1 MSTLTSKTRT
11 RKESGKTGLIPSMAQ
26 LLQAGRASYRRIK
39 DQEKGVRRLRK
50 LILTEWLDQAE
61 RLWIAAEIHGLKGKH
76 FTVFAH
82 QIGIDRSSAYE
93 LLKLHDHRA
102 EVLSRCRK
110 ENHYPGWEVCASW
123 FKTDKDDMSEPEPE
137 EPSIRNKGLLTPT
150 WQRFKVGDDEYG
162 TPHALFD
169 HYHRIYKFTC
179 DVASTAKLAKCKK
192 FFTPEQDGL
201 KQVWRGV
208 CWMNPPYHSPDIG
221 AWVRKAYEAAQ
232 QGAVVVALLPIFT
245 DTAWFH
251 DYASHAE
258 IEVLRGRLQFANRGD
273 NSYTPFGHGIFV
285 FRKKSARKGKK
296 LTIGLNGHRI
306 GTSSPPELIGRRLDR
321 EKVEAAG

>member
-11 RKESGKTGLIPSMAQ
+11 RKESGKPGLIPSMAQ

-110 ENHYPGWEVCASW
+110 ESHYPGWEVCASW
-123 FKTDKDDMSEPEPE
+123 FKPDKDHLSEPEPE
-137 EPSIRNKGLLTPT
+137 EPSVRNKGLLTPT
-150 WQRFKVGDDEYG
+150 WQRFKVGDDEVR
-162 TPHALFD
+162 HAT
-169 HYHRIYKFTC
+169 R
-179 DVASTAKLAKCKK
+179 
-192 FFTPEQDGL
+192 P
-201 KQVWRGV
+201 
-208 CWMNPPYHSPDIG
+208 
-221 AWVRKAYEAAQ
+221 VRP
-232 QGAVVVALLPIFT
+232 LPS
-245 DTAWFH
+245 
-251 DYASHAE
+251 Y
-258 IEVLRGRLQFANRGD
+258 LQI
-273 NSYTPFGHGIFV
+273 H
-285 FRKKSARKGKK
+285 
-296 LTIGLNGHRI
+296 L
-306 GTSSPPELIGRRLDR
+306 
-321 EKVEAAG
+321 